1 MSAPAWPSKVR
12 QKTDE
17 LCSPARTRTAGSTW
31 IGVILRR
38 LGNGMADESKT
49 GILGHLPPLP
59 RAALNNSVI
68 AMEQAYRQRKG
79 LPLLS
84 DADIE
89 ALKAGQPMPWE
100 VGDGGSPTAPASAPA
115 TPAAAPV
122 TPLAPPAFAP
132 TAAASSAGSISPDV
146 AKWVAEGKKW
156 SKSAIAAEQARRSRK
171 GLPALNDA
179 EASALLGEPVEA
191 SAPPAVAAASP
202 AVAVAP
208 AAPSGPISTEV
219 AKWVAE
225 GKKWS
230 KSSIAAEQARRGRK
244 GLPALTDAEMTALLG
259 EPAAA
264 TAPAAVAAPA
274 AKPGAAAPRP
284 AAGPPSAAA
293 TVSRGG
299 ESSTYVGTPAV
310 GTSRAAAS
318 AGVASVGPEDNE
330 INQSRRRFAW
340 AAFAAFMTAWFI
352 AFFRFFLP
360 RTLFEP
366 ATSFK
371 IGYPADYGLGVDT
384 KFQQKYRIWV
394 DRTPDRIFVIYARC
408 THLGC
413 TPDWKP
419 AENKFKCPCHGSGYD
434 SEGVNF
440 EGPAPRPMDRARLEV
455 APDGQ
460 ILVDVSKLYQWPK
473 GQPSQFNDPGAFL
486 PT

>member
-1 MSAPAWPSKVR
+1 
-12 QKTDE
+12 
-17 LCSPARTRTAGSTW
+17 
-31 IGVILRR
+31 
-38 LGNGMADESKT
+38 MADESKA
-49 GILGHLPPLP
+49 GILGRLPPLP
-59 RAALNNSVI
+59 RPALNNSVI
-68 AMEQAYRQRKG
+68 GMEQAYRQRKG
-79 LPLLS
+79 LTLLT
-84 DADIE
+84 DAEIE
-89 ALKAGQPMPWE
+89 ALRAGQPMPWE
-100 VGDGGSPTAPASAPA
+100 EGGSGVSEASAPTAAPPSAPVAPVA
-115 TPAAAPV
+115 TPAAPSAAPS
-122 TPLAPPAFAP
+122 
-132 TAAASSAGSISPDV
+132 AAAGGISEEV
-146 AKWVAEGKKW
+146 AKWVAQGNKW
-156 SKSAIAAEQARRSRK
+156 SKSTIAAEQARRGRK
-171 GLPALNDA
+171 GLPPLNNA
-179 EASALLGEPVEA
+179 EMSALLGEPVEA
-191 SAPPAVAAASP
+191 SAPAAT
-202 AVAVAP
+202 AP
-208 AAPSGPISTEV
+208 TAAPVTAAPPAKTSGPISAEV

-230 KSSIAAEQARRGRK
+230 KSTIAAEQARRGRK
-244 GLPALTDAEMTALLG
+244 GLPALTESEVAALLG

-264 TAPAAVAAPA
+264 EAPAAAPVAAAVARPA
-274 AKPGAAAPRP
+274 AAAARP

-293 TVSRGG
+293 TVGRGEG
-299 ESSTYVGTPAV
+299 SNTYVGTPAV

-318 AGVASVGPEDNE
+318 AGVASVGPDDSE
-330 INQSRRRFAW
+330 ISQGRRRFAW

-371 IGYPADYGLGVDT
+371 IGYPADFGLGVDT
-384 KFQQKYRIWV
+384 KFQQKFRIWV

-440 EGPAPRPMDRARLEV
+440 EGPAPRPMDRANV
-455 APDGQ
+455 SIAPDGQ

-473 GQPSQFNDPGAFL
+473 GQPSAFNDPGAFL

>member
-1 MSAPAWPSKVR
+1 M
-12 QKTDE
+12 
-17 LCSPARTRTAGSTW
+17 
-31 IGVILRR
+31 
-38 LGNGMADESKT
+38 
-49 GILGHLPPLP
+49 
-59 RAALNNSVI
+59 
-68 AMEQAYRQRKG
+68 
-79 LPLLS
+79 
-84 DADIE
+84 
-89 ALKAGQPMPWE
+89 
-100 VGDGGSPTAPASAPA
+100 
-115 TPAAAPV
+115 
-122 TPLAPPAFAP
+122 
-132 TAAASSAGSISPDV
+132 
-146 AKWVAEGKKW
+146 
-156 SKSAIAAEQARRSRK
+156 
-171 GLPALNDA
+171 
-179 EASALLGEPVEA
+179 SALLGEPVEA
-191 SAPPAVAAASP
+191 SAPPAAAPAPVAAA
-202 AVAVAP
+202 P
-208 AAPSGPISTEV
+208 AAKAASDGISAEV
-219 AKWVAE
+219 AHWVSE

-230 KSSIAAEQARRGRK
+230 KSTIAAEQARRGRK
-244 GLPALTDAEMTALLG
+244 ALPALTDAEVAALLG

-264 TAPAAVAAPA
+264 EAPAAAPVAAAVSVARPA
-274 AKPGAAAPRP
+274 AGAPRP
-284 AAGPPSAAA
+284 TTGPPSAAA

-318 AGVASVGPEDNE
+318 AGVASVGPDDNE
-330 INQSRRRFAW
+330 INQGRRRFAW

-371 IGYPADYGLGVDT
+371 IGYPADFGLGVDT

-434 SEGVNF
+434 SEGINF
-440 EGPAPRPMDRARLEV
+440 EGPAPRPMDRAKVEI

-473 GQPSQFNDPGAFL
+473 GQPSAFNDSGAFL

>member
-1 MSAPAWPSKVR
+1 VIAQIPDFS
-12 QKTDE
+12 
-17 LCSPARTRTAGSTW
+17 
-31 IGVILRR
+31 GVKER
-38 LGNGMADESKT
+38 MADESKT

-59 RAALNNSVI
+59 RPALNNSVI
-68 AMEQAYRQRKG
+68 GMEQAYRQRKG

-89 ALKAGQPMPWE
+89 ALKAGQPMSWE
-100 VGDGGSPTAPASAPA
+100 EGGVAA
-115 TPAAAPV
+115 PAAAAS
-122 TPLAPPAFAP
+122 TPASVAAAAASAAAPPA
-132 TAAASSAGSISPDV
+132 AAAGGIS
-146 AKWVAEGKKW
+146 E
-156 SKSAIAAEQARRSRK
+156 
-171 GLPALNDA
+171 
-179 EASALLGEPVEA
+179 
-191 SAPPAVAAASP
+191 
-202 AVAVAP
+202 
-208 AAPSGPISTEV
+208 EV
-219 AKWVAE
+219 AKWVAQ
-225 GKKWS
+225 GNKWS
-230 KSSIAAEQARRGRK
+230 KSTIAAEQARRGRK
-244 GLPALTDAEMTALLG
+244 GLPPLNNAEMSALLG
-259 EPAAA
+259 EPVEATAAA
-264 TAPAAVAAPA
+264 APTAPAVAAPA
-274 AKPGAAAPRP
+274 APAAKPASGPISAEVAKWIAEGKKWSKSTIAAEQARRGRKSLPALNDAEVFALLGESAPEAPAAAPVAAAVATPVAAARP
-284 AAGPPSAAA
+284 SAGPPSAAA
-293 TVSRGG
+293 TVARGEG
-299 ESSTYVGTPAV
+299 SNTYVGTPAV

-318 AGVASVGPEDNE
+318 AGVASVGPDDNE
-330 INQSRRRFAW
+330 INQGRRRFAW

-371 IGYPADYGLGVDT
+371 IGYPADFGLGVDT

-440 EGPAPRPMDRARLEV
+440 EGPAPRPMDRAKVEI

-473 GQPSQFNDPGAFL
+473 GQPSAFNDPGAFL